1 MPEEN
6 NNLSTLIKKYF
17 TTEHITIA
25 TFLIYGWGF
34 LYNYLYYNSFGINI
48 IKYISLQETLIDTII
63 FITIISVFS
72 LIFTI
77 ATYYISFGIALIR
90 KKNRVRKYVSIKRR
104 NFYYYLNFSWI
115 WVSVIMIV
123 YFMTGLIISIIM
135 KIDTAIIFKYLGP
148 VSFINLF
155 IATFLVYS
163 KLKISLFKYFTYFF
177 VIIFLLMLIHQTAIY
192 QTRIVLRNKTSKK
205 EIINLS
211 SGITYTTNDSI
222 LYIGET
228 SSTIFLFNKSL
239 NNTIIINKAN
249 VVQTQ
254 LINQATIKIK
264 KGATD

>member
-1 MPEEN
+1 
-6 NNLSTLIKKYF
+6 
-17 TTEHITIA
+17 
-25 TFLIYGWGF
+25 
-34 LYNYLYYNSFGINI
+34 
-48 IKYISLQETLIDTII
+48 
-63 FITIISVFS
+63 
-72 LIFTI
+72 
-77 ATYYISFGIALIR
+77 
-90 KKNRVRKYVSIKRR
+90 
-104 NFYYYLNFSWI
+104 
-115 WVSVIMIV
+115 
-123 YFMTGLIISIIM
+123 
-135 KIDTAIIFKYLGP
+135 
-148 VSFINLF
+148 
-155 IATFLVYS
+155 
-163 KLKISLFKYFTYFF
+163 
-177 VIIFLLMLIHQTAIY
+177 MLIHQTAIY